1 MIGDIKVQSVK
12 RLREAYSWLD
22 EFGRIGKVLAGGTDL
37 MVYLNARSL
46 MMPAYLDI
54 WRIEEL
60 RTIEDEGNS
69 ILLGA
74 LTTYTD
80 IIKSSIIA
88 KYAPILVEASRTVGA
103 VQIQNRG
110 TIGGN
115 IVNASPAGDTLPV
128 FAAFDADLVI
138 GSSGGRRTVPF
149 NEFYTGYRKTALA
162 PNELLLGIRLHKRN
176 LGAQQGFRK
185 VGTRRAQA
193 ISKTVIAINSK
204 IENDVFKSIRISL
217 GSVAPTVI
225 RAPKTE
231 ALLRGKPL
239 TVALLKEAA
248 ALAASESSPISDQ
261 RSSGEYRRWIVEA
274 LTRRGLEQTWKAAT
288 GKEVA

>member
-1 MIGDIKVQSVK
+1 MIADIKVQSVK

-22 EFGRIGKVLAGGTDL
+22 EFGGSGKVLAGGTDL

-54 WRIEEL
+54 WRLEEL

-80 IIKSSIIA
+80 IIKSSIVGQ
-88 KYAPILVEASRTVGA
+88 YAPILVDASRTVGA

-128 FAAFDADLVI
+128 FSAFDADLVI
-138 GSSGGRRTVPF
+138 GSSEGRRTVPF
-149 NEFYTGYRKTALA
+149 NEFYTDYRKTTLA
-162 PNELLLGIRLHKRN
+162 SNELLLGVRLHKRN

-204 IENDVFKSIRISL
+204 IENNVIESIRISL

-231 ALLRGKPL
+231 EFLIDRTLTNTAL
-239 TVALLKEAA
+239 TDAADLLK
-248 ALAASESSPISDQ
+248 SEISPIDDIRSTAHYRKTVSANVFRRLLQDQ
-261 RSSGEYRRWIVEA
+261 LA
-274 LTRRGLEQTWKAAT
+274 K
-288 GKEVA
+288 GK

>member
-22 EFGRIGKVLAGGTDL
+22 EFGGTGKVIAGGTDL
-37 MVYLNARSL
+37 MVYLNARML
-46 MMPAYLDI
+46 IAPDYLDI
-54 WRIEEL
+54 WRLEEL

-74 LTTYTD
+74 MTTYTD
-80 IIKSSIIA
+80 IIKSSIVLQ
-88 KYAPILVEASRTVGA
+88 YAPILVEASRTVGA

-128 FAAFDADLVI
+128 FAAFDVDLVI
-138 GSSGGRRTVPF
+138 GSSRGRRTVPF
-149 NEFYTGYRKTALA
+149 NEFYSGYRKTALA

-231 ALLRGKPL
+231 EFLTDRALTNSTLD
-239 TVALLKEAA
+239 AAADLLK
-248 ALAASESSPISDQ
+248 S
-261 RSSGEYRRWIVEA
+261 
-274 LTRRGLEQTWKAAT
+274 
-288 GKEVA
+288 